1 MANTTFK
8 GTVRA
13 EGGLSVLSTAAI
25 TGVETEHTTI
35 SATTGNTSI
44 GGTLTVTGTAAIT
57 GISTT
62 SADLITSGGMNGMT
76 SFFNEGIGTTMLGM
90 NPQWNQNFGKAGATG
105 VVANVD
111 DVLTEP
117 ITALKLAIALEG
129 VARQT
134 AVPSAAQTS
143 VIFGGT
149 GVIGTDFT
157 IAAGAT
163 QIAANQSVVRYNGN
177 VGSTLALTASTTDL
191 ASDGHKSLIIFND
204 NVIAASALLT
214 LQVQTNNELDASSFE
229 AFVTGAGTGVL
240 EREATTT
247 DLHAKIILTAS
258 GVATTILAGSYIY
271 FEASNNTD
279 EMAVKMMLRT
289 SGGTIAVTTANN

>member
-204 NVIAASALLT
+204 NVITASALLT
-214 LQVQTNNELDASSFE
+214 LQVQTNNELDASTIE

-240 EREATTT
+240 EREASTT

-258 GVATTILAGSYIY
+258 GADTTILAGSYIY

>member
-8 GTVRA
+8 GNVRSENGLTVFN
-13 EGGLSVLSTAAI
+13 TAAT
-25 TGVETEHTTI
+25 TGVETTKATI
-35 SATTGNTSI
+35 DSSGNTSLSGTLAVTGNT
-44 GGTLTVTGTAAIT
+44 TLANF
-57 GISTT
+57 
-62 SADLITSGGMNGMT
+62 NGMT
-76 SFFNEGIGTTMLGM
+76 SFFNEGVGTTMLGL
-90 NPQWNQNFGKAGATG
+90 NPQWNQNFGKFGATG
-105 VVANVD
+105 VVANID

-129 VARQT
+129 IAGQT
-134 AVPSAAQTS
+134 AVPTAAQTS
-143 VIFGGT
+143 AIFGGT
-149 GVIGTDFT
+149 GVVGTDFS

-163 QIAANQSVVRYNGN
+163 SIAANQSVVRYNGN

-191 ASDGHKSLIIFND
+191 ASDTHKSLIIFNN

-258 GVATTILAGSYIY
+258 GAATTILAGSYIY

>member
-204 NVIAASALLT
+204 NVITASALLT

>member
-1 MANTTFK
+1 MANTPFK
-8 GTVRA
+8 GTLRS
-13 EGGLSVLSTAAI
+13 EGGFQQIATTAS
-25 TGVETEHTTI
+25 TGVETT
-35 SATTGNTSI
+35 NTSI
-44 GGTLTVTGTAAIT
+44 DSSGNASVGGTLGVTGA
-57 GISTT
+57 TT
-62 SADLITSGGMNGMT
+62 LGTLNGMT
-76 SFFNEGIGTTMLGM
+76 SYFNAGVGTTMLGM

-129 VARQT
+129 VAGQT
-134 AVPSAAQTS
+134 DAVTAAQAS
-143 VIFGGT
+143 AIFGGT
-149 GVIGTDFT
+149 GVAGSDFA

-163 QIAANQSVVRYNGN
+163 SIGANQTVVRYTGN

-191 ASDGHKSLIIFND
+191 ASDTHKSLIIFTD
-204 NVIAASALLT
+204 NVFTASQVLT
-214 LQVQTNNELDASSFE
+214 LQVHTNNELDASSFE

-247 DLHAKIILTAS
+247 DGHAKIILTAS
-258 GVATTILAGSYIY
+258 AATTTVLAGSYIY
-271 FEASNNTD
+271 FEAAADTD
-279 EMAVKMMLRT
+279 SMAVKMMIRT

>member
-8 GTVRA
+8 GNVRA
-13 EGGLSVLSTAAI
+13 ESGFTQFSTNGT
-25 TGVETEHTTI
+25 TGAETSNTTI
-35 SATTGNTSI
+35 DSSGNTSVGGTLAVTGNT
-44 GGTLTVTGTAAIT
+44 TLANF
-57 GISTT
+57 
-62 SADLITSGGMNGMT
+62 NGMT
-76 SFFNEGIGTTMLGM
+76 SFFNEGVGTTMLGL
-90 NPQWNQNFGKAGATG
+90 NPQWNQNFGKFGATG

-129 VARQT
+129 IAGQT
-134 AVPSAAQTS
+134 AVPTAAQTS
-143 VIFGGT
+143 AIFGGT
-149 GVIGTDFT
+149 GVVGTDFT

-163 QIAANQSVVRYNGN
+163 SIAANQSVVRYNGD

-191 ASDGHKSLIIFND
+191 ASDTHKSLIIFNN

-214 LQVQTNNELDASSFE
+214 LQVHTNNELDASSFE
-229 AFVTGAGTGVL
+229 AFVTGAGTNVL

-247 DLHAKIILTAS
+247 DGHAKIILTAS
-258 GVATTILAGSYIY
+258 AAATTILAGSYIY
-271 FEASNNTD
+271 FEAAADTD
-279 EMAVKMMLRT
+279 SMAVKMMIRT

>member
-8 GTVRA
+8 GTLRA
-13 EGGLSVLSTAAI
+13 EGGFQQIATADT
-25 TGVETEHTTI
+25 TGVETT
-35 SATTGNTSI
+35 NTSI
-44 GGTLTVTGTAAIT
+44 DSSGNASVGGTLGVTGA
-57 GISTT
+57 TT
-62 SADLITSGGMNGMT
+62 LGTLNGMT
-76 SFFNEGIGTTMLGM
+76 SHYNEGIGTTMLGM

-129 VARQT
+129 VATQT
-134 AVPSAAQTS
+134 AVPSAAQTGA
-143 VIFGGT
+143 IFGGT
-149 GVIGTDFT
+149 GVVGTDFT

-163 QIAANQSVVRYNGN
+163 SIAVTQSAVRYNGN

-191 ASDGHKSLIIFND
+191 ASDTHKSLIIFND
-204 NVIAASALLT
+204 NIFTASQVLT
-214 LQVQTNNELDASSFE
+214 LQVHTNNELDASSFE

-247 DLHAKIILTAS
+247 DAHAKIILTAS
-258 GVATTILAGSYIY
+258 AATTTILAGSYIY
-271 FEASNNTD
+271 FEAAADTD
-279 EMAVKMMLRT
+279 SMAVKMMIRT

>member
-204 NVIAASALLT
+204 NVITASALLT

-258 GVATTILAGSYIY
+258 GAATTILAGSYIY

>member
-8 GTVRA
+8 GTLRS
-13 EGGLSVLSTAAI
+13 EGGFQQIATTAS
-25 TGVETEHTTI
+25 TGVETT
-35 SATTGNTSI
+35 NTSI
-44 GGTLTVTGTAAIT
+44 DSSGNASVGGTLGVTGA
-57 GISTT
+57 TT
-62 SADLITSGGMNGMT
+62 LGTLNGMT
-76 SFFNEGIGTTMLGM
+76 SYFNAGVGTTMLGM

-129 VARQT
+129 VAGQT
-134 AVPSAAQTS
+134 DAVTAAQAS
-143 VIFGGT
+143 AIFGGT
-149 GVIGTDFT
+149 GVAGSDFA

-163 QIAANQSVVRYNGN
+163 SVGANQTVVRYTGN

-191 ASDGHKSLIIFND
+191 ASDTHKSLIIFTD
-204 NVIAASALLT
+204 NVFTASQVLT
-214 LQVQTNNELDASSFE
+214 LQVHTNNELDASSFE

-247 DLHAKIILTAS
+247 DGHAKIILTAS
-258 GVATTILAGSYIY
+258 AATTTVLAGSYIY
-271 FEASNNTD
+271 FEAAADTD
-279 EMAVKMMLRT
+279 SMVVKMMIRT

>member
-240 EREATTT
+240 EREASTT

-258 GVATTILAGSYIY
+258 GADTTILAGSYIY

>member
-8 GTVRA
+8 GTLRS
-13 EGGLSVLSTAAI
+13 EGGFQQIATTAA
-25 TGVETEHTTI
+25 TGAETT
-35 SATTGNTSI
+35 NTSI
-44 GGTLTVTGTAAIT
+44 DSSGNASVGGTLGVTGATT
-57 GISTT
+57 LST
-62 SADLITSGGMNGMT
+62 LNGMT
-76 SFFNEGIGTTMLGM
+76 SYFNAGVGTTMLGM

-129 VARQT
+129 VAGQT
-134 AVPSAAQTS
+134 DAVTAAQAS
-143 VIFGGT
+143 AIFGGT
-149 GVIGTDFT
+149 GVAGSDFA

-163 QIAANQSVVRYNGN
+163 SIGANQTVVRYTGN

-191 ASDGHKSLIIFND
+191 ASDTHKSLIIFTD
-204 NVIAASALLT
+204 NVFTASQVLT
-214 LQVQTNNELDASSFE
+214 LQVHTNNELDASSFE

-247 DLHAKIILTAS
+247 DGHAKIILTAS
-258 GVATTILAGSYIY
+258 AATTTVLAGSYIY
-271 FEASNNTD
+271 FEAAADTD
-279 EMAVKMMLRT
+279 SMAVKMMIRT